1 MKYITIPYVN
11 KPVSKIIYGTANT
24 YFMEGTAKDSF
35 IDAVYSTGI
44 NTFDTARAYTEAE
57 KTLGNWI
64 QNRNNRNDIVI
75 ISKCSHPTRTNKN
88 RVNEYEIKKDLET
101 SLENLFT
108 DYIDI
113 FMLHRDDPKCDVG
126 KIIEIFND
134 IYASGK
140 IHSFGVSN
148 WTHTRIA
155 QANEYAYKHNMIPFS
170 VSSPNYSLAEQ
181 VQDPWGGGC
190 TTITGKSNHDSYEWY
205 QQSQFPVIAYSS
217 LAHGFLSGKFSSL
230 ESSEISSYLDYAAIK
245 GYAYPIN
252 FHRLKR
258 CEDMAKEKGC
268 TVPQIALAWILS
280 GKINAM
286 PVVTTKSI
294 SNLQKNIDALDIRL
308 NSSELEW
315 LLG

>member
-230 ESSEISSYLDYAAIK
+230 ESSEISSYLDYAAINL
-245 GYAYPIN
+245 N
-252 FHRLKR
+252 F
-258 CEDMAKEKGC
+258 A
-268 TVPQIALAWILS
+268 
-280 GKINAM
+280 
-286 PVVTTKSI
+286 
-294 SNLQKNIDALDIRL
+294 
-308 NSSELEW
+308 
-315 LLG
+315 